1 MSAPLP
7 GAGLQLG
14 LSALLF
20 GWVAT
25 IAVVSGV
32 AIARALRLRRRQI
45 APIEGPPPRVL
56 VVRPCAGLEPHLR
69 RTLESTATLRYRG
82 SVRVVL
88 STSHV
93 DDPARP
99 VLLAAAETLRARGL
113 EVSVEVVAPRGSNL
127 KASQLAGVID
137 PADDDLALVIDSDV
151 ELEGLDLDRMLAP
164 LADPAARVAAVWCA
178 PVERAPA
185 SLADRMS
192 AAVLGGSLHA
202 FSLLGRLEP
211 HGLLVGKTFAVRLT
225 ALRRMGGFAALVQH
239 LGEDMELAR
248 RLREQGSCVQE
259 SDTVVSSLASR
270 RSVGQVLARY
280 ARWLLVIRAQ
290 RPALL
295 ASYPLLL
302 AATPG
307 LLAAGSLA
315 IVRGLPGAALAVV
328 VAVVTR
334 LGVGVVARALAGRPL
349 RLAGVALDAVLADA
363 LLLAAFV
370 RAALGPARV
379 RWRER
384 SLRLGARGLLVDP
397 PIASG

>member
-1 MSAPLP
+1 
-7 GAGLQLG
+7 
-14 LSALLF
+14 
-20 GWVAT
+20 
-25 IAVVSGV
+25 
-32 AIARALRLRRRQI
+32 
-45 APIEGPPPRVL
+45 
-56 VVRPCAGLEPHLR
+56 
-69 RTLESTATLRYRG
+69 
-82 SVRVVL
+82 
-88 STSHV
+88 
-93 DDPARP
+93 
-99 VLLAAAETLRARGL
+99 
-113 EVSVEVVAPRGSNL
+113 
-127 KASQLAGVID
+127 
-137 PADDDLALVIDSDV
+137 
-151 ELEGLDLDRMLAP
+151 
-164 LADPAARVAAVWCA
+164 
-178 PVERAPA
+178 
-185 SLADRMS
+185 
-192 AAVLGGSLHA
+192 A

-225 ALRRMGGFAALVQH
+225 ALRRVGGFAALVQH

-349 RLAGVALDAVLADA
+349 RLAGVALD
-363 LLLAAFV
+363 
-370 RAALGPARV
+370 
-379 RWRER
+379 
-384 SLRLGARGLLVDP
+384 
-397 PIASG
+397 